1 MLYEKD
7 SLTPWRFDPIHIS
20 EFTVTPDGVIY
31 KFQFVDFMHIIRV
44 VEVRREDI
52 FFNFEKVM
60 RDLVKAGYRFSVEEH
75 GDEALR
81 NKLIEIIIPKEA
93 VDEAFATPSSQSSKS
108 KKSKRS
114 PKTQTEGEDGITI
127 HSLPKIIN

>member
-20 EFTVTPDGVIY
+20 EFTATPDGVIY

-75 GDEALR
+75 GDEVLR
-81 NKLIEIIIPKEA
+81 NQLIEITVPQQDVEKALAKQIA
-93 VDEAFATPSSQSSKS
+93 QSSTS
-108 KKSKRS
+108 EQSQQS
-114 PKTQTEGEDGITI
+114 PAEGEDGITI
-127 HSLPKIIN
+127 HSLPHKIIN